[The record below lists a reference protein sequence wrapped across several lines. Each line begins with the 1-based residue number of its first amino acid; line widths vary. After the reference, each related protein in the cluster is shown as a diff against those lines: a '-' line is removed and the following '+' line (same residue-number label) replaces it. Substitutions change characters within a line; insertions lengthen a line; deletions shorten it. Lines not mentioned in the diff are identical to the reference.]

1 MTMNISRIS
10 ALAFVALLA
19 GGGVASAQ
27 QASAMNPQMAGHGWD
42 PAAMHQRMEAR
53 RATRL
58 KALHDVLAI
67 RPDQEG
73 AFQAFTAAMT
83 PPDRGL
89 DGRAGGEPANSMDDG
104 AAQAMTTPER
114 VDRMTQR
121 MDERMARR
129 RDAVQRGAAAA
140 KALYAALDPNQ
151 RRVMDALPMLRGP
164 RDGQG
169 GHRWGGHGMGGHGM
183 DGHDQG

>member
-1 MTMNISRIS
+1 MNMSRIS
-10 ALAFVALLA
+10 ALALVAVLA

-27 QASAMNPQMAGHGWD
+27 QASAMHPEGHGWD

-73 AFQAFTAAMT
+73 AFSAFAAAMT
-83 PPDRGL
+83 PPE
-89 DGRAGGEPANSMDDG
+89 RAPGERAKSMDDQ
-104 AAQAMTTPER
+104 AVQAMTTPER

-129 RDAVQRGAAAA
+129 RDAAQRGAAAA
-140 KALYAALDPNQ
+140 KALYAALDPAQ
-151 RRVMDALPMLRGP
+151 RRVMDALPMLRGGH
-164 RDGQG
+164 DGQDA
-169 GHRWGGHGMGGHGM
+169 HRWGGRGEGGMGGHGM
-183 DGHDQG
+183 DGHGMDGHDPG